1 MNMSKE
7 QTKQVLN
14 QLVADLS
21 QQSVIVHQAHW
32 YMRGATFMTMH
43 PLMDQ
48 HMEMLDAQ
56 LDEVSERLITLGG
69 APYSTLREFA
79 DNTKI
84 ADAPGKF
91 GESMEDRIRHLLVGY
106 RYLIDLYQKGIDVT
120 GEEGDDV
127 TQDIFIGAKG
137 ALEKL
142 VWMLTATI
150 NEAPGL

>member
-1 MNMSKE
+1 MSKE

-48 HMEMLDAQ
+48 HMELLDAQ

-84 ADAPGKF
+84 ADAKGNYSD
-91 GESMEDRIRHLLVGY
+91 SMEGRIRHLLVGY

>member
-1 MNMSKE
+1 MKF
-7 QTKQVLN
+7 Q
-14 QLVADLS
+14 
-21 QQSVIVHQAHW
+21 
-32 YMRGATFMTMH
+32 
-43 PLMDQ
+43 
-48 HMEMLDAQ
+48 
-56 LDEVSERLITLGG
+56 ERLITLGG

-84 ADAPGKF
+84 ADAKGKLQRQYGRPHPSF
-91 GESMEDRIRHLLVGY
+91 ISRVPLLN
-106 RYLIDLYQKGIDVT
+106 RPLPKGIDVT

>member
-1 MNMSKE
+1 MSKE

-32 YMRGATFMTMH
+32 YMRGATFITMH

-48 HMEMLDAQ
+48 HMELLDAQ
-56 LDEVSERLITLGG
+56 LDEVSERLITLGD

-84 ADAPGKF
+84 QDIPASYERSID
-91 GESMEDRIRHLLVGY
+91 EWVRHLLVGY
-106 RYLIDLYQKGIDVT
+106 EYLRGLYQEGLET
-120 GEEGDDV
+120 AGEEGDDV
-127 TQDIFIGAKG
+127 SQDICIGFKG
-137 ALEKL
+137 DIEKII
-142 VWMLTATI
+142 WMLRAHL
-150 NEAPGL
+150 NEAPGI

>member
-1 MNMSKE
+1 MDMSKE

-48 HMEMLDAQ
+48 HMELLDAQ
-56 LDEVSERLITLGG
+56 LDEISERLITLGG

-84 ADAPGKF
+84 QDIPASYERSID
-91 GESMEDRIRHLLVGY
+91 EWVRHLLVGY
-106 RYLIDLYQKGIDVT
+106 EYLIGLYQEGIET
-120 GEEGDDV
+120 AGEEGDDV
-127 TQDIFIGAKG
+127 SQDICIGFKG
-137 ALEKL
+137 DIEKII
-142 VWMLTATI
+142 WMLRAHL
-150 NEAPGL
+150 NEAPGI